1 MAVRELDVTELMLRL
16 CYTCDD
22 VNRCDTEEKCIAC
35 FSSFVDQDEEDID
48 LRESFRLYAL

>member
-1 MAVRELDVTELMLRL
+1 MAVREQDVTELMLRL